1 VGIGGTRTTDE
12 GEWLGRYEILRRLE
26 NASTHEVLL
35 ARAHGP
41 SGFTSIVELKRHFG
55 AHDRFEARELA
66 REARAY
72 ALLSSP
78 WILRLHDFLLLDGDP
93 VLVLE
98 HLPGMSLED
107 AVRGL
112 TAAGRQL
119 PEDAALYVGHAI
131 AAALASAH
139 TARTLDSSDPT
150 TVVHR
155 NLCPGNVH
163 LAWTGDAKLG
173 GFAMAK
179 VLDGGSEPTRPGV
192 VHGAYGYMAPEQ
204 VLAGEYSTASDVYSA
219 ALILYEL
226 LSRRRAFDVDELP
239 ELELIRAMAD
249 PSFPPLASL
258 RPYLHPSLCAA
269 ISTALAPRPEQ
280 RTISAA
286 QLAAVL
292 ASMVDLTTARE
303 TLVGVLGTV
312 REEEASDGAAT
323 PRTPHVD
330 VPEALPSDPDAT
342 ERFRLDEILLHRAS
356 LAPDSLRVAAAM
368 ALTDPPKRKPLL
380 ALRIPA
386 LHARWLF
393 AAAFGLAIF
402 ATVVGIGRSVTKHG
416 SPSSGPASGGAPSAA
431 ARPRAT
437 PDKTVAVAPPVPP
450 APTTPPPPPSASA
463 PPSAPPPAPSLAKA
477 GLLLLPP
484 RSAGHRI
491 FVDGHVVGEGP
502 RPYQVPCGARRVR
515 VGSAG
520 VERVV
525 AVPCGGSVQ
534 VF

>member
-1 VGIGGTRTTDE
+1 VSIGGARTTDE

-26 NASTHEVLL
+26 NAPTHEVLL

-41 SGFTSIVELKRHFG
+41 SGFTRIVELKRHFG
-55 AHDRFEARELA
+55 AHDRLEARELA

-98 HLPGMSLED
+98 HLPGVSLEH
-107 AVRGL
+107 AVRSL
-112 TAAGRQL
+112 TASGRQL

-139 TARTLDSSDPT
+139 AARPLESSEPT

-155 NLCPGNVH
+155 NLCPANVH

-219 ALILYEL
+219 ALVLYEL
-226 LSRRRAFDVDELP
+226 LSRRRAVDVDELP
-239 ELELIRAMAD
+239 ELELIRAMAE

-269 ISTALAPRPEQ
+269 ISTALSPRPEH
-280 RTISAA
+280 RTITAA

-292 ASMVDLTTARE
+292 ASMVDLATARE

-312 REEEASDGAAT
+312 REEEGNGAKT

-342 ERFRLDEILLHRAS
+342 ERFRLDDIQLHCAS
-356 LAPDSLRVAAAM
+356 LAPDSLRAAAAM
-368 ALTDPPKRKPLL
+368 ALTDPPPRKTGL
-380 ALRIPA
+380 AFRIPA
-386 LHARWLF
+386 LQARWLF
-393 AAAFGLAIF
+393 AAVLGLAIF
-402 ATVVGIGRSVTKHG
+402 ATVVGIGRSVTNHG
-416 SPSSGPASGGAPSAA
+416 SSSSGAASSGTSSSV

-437 PDKTVAVAPPVPP
+437 PDKPIAVTPAAPP
-450 APTTPPPPPSASA
+450 AATAMPPPSATA
-463 PPSAPPPAPSLAKA
+463 PPSAPPPAPSAAKA

-491 FVDGHVVGEGP
+491 FVDGRVVGEGP

-534 VF
+534 VL

>member
-1 VGIGGTRTTDE
+1 VAIGGTRTTDE

-26 NASTHEVLL
+26 NTSTHEVLL

-41 SGFTSIVELKRHFG
+41 SGFTRIVELKRHFG
-55 AHDRFEARELA
+55 AHDRLEPRGLA

-107 AVRGL
+107 AVRSL

-131 AAALASAH
+131 ASALSSAH
-139 TARTLDSSDPT
+139 MARTLDSSEST
-150 TVVHR
+150 TIVHR
-155 NLCPGNVH
+155 NLSPGNVH

-249 PSFPPLASL
+249 PSLPSLASL

-269 ISTALAPRPEQ
+269 ISTALAPRAEH
-280 RTISAA
+280 RTITAA

-303 TLVGVLGTV
+303 TLVAVLGTV
-312 REEEASDGAAT
+312 REAAGNGDTT

-342 ERFRLDEILLHRAS
+342 ERFRLDEVLLHRAS
-356 LAPDSLRVAAAM
+356 PAADSLRAAAAM
-368 ALTDPPKRKPLL
+368 ALTDPPKKKPGL
-380 ALRIPA
+380 AVRIPA
-386 LHARWLF
+386 LQARWLF
-393 AAAFGLAIF
+393 AAALGLAIF
-402 ATVVGIGRSVTKHG
+402 ATVVGIGRSVAKHG
-416 SPSSGPASGGAPSAA
+416 SPGSGPASSGTPSAA
-431 ARPRAT
+431 VRQRAIPDKPVAT
-437 PDKTVAVAPPVPP
+437 PPAAPP
-450 APTTPPPPPSASA
+450 AATPLPPPSASA
-463 PPSAPPPAPSLAKA
+463 PPSAPTPAPLPAKA

-491 FVDGHVVGEGP
+491 FVDGRVIGEGP

-534 VF
+534 IP